1 LDVQLHSHS
10 PKPAACL
17 DLPSSAAN
25 AIAGFRRLIEAAQQ
39 RFQRGPLA
47 AALRWLIEQIG
58 YEQELERTCPDP
70 SDRAARWNVVQ
81 EVINA
86 LAEYEAAHVQ
96 VGRISNPSEN
106 NQVSQS
112 DAPPS
117 GRIENSSYEKPS
129 LLGFL
134 DEMTLDP
141 RTDADKE
148 SQLRS
153 DAVTLMTLHSAK
165 GLEFPQVY
173 MVGLEE
179 GVLPHQRSLGETEEG
194 IEEER
199 RLCYVG
205 MTRAQD
211 RLTLTLPLSR
221 RKWGKLRPTHA
232 SRFLFEMTGQAER
245 PASPPPAAKGTRRPA
260 RAEATSRRVH

>member
-1 LDVQLHSHS
+1 MIKSGQ
-10 PKPAACL
+10 
-17 DLPSSAAN
+17 
-25 AIAGFRRLIEAAQQ
+25 E

-47 AALRWLIEQIG
+47 ATLRWLIEQIG

-70 SDRAARWNVVQ
+70 NDRAARWNVVQ

-86 LAEYEAAHVQ
+86 LAEYEADH
-96 VGRISNPSEN
+96 VGRIVNPSAN
-106 NQVSQS
+106 RASSPS
-112 DAPPS
+112 DGQPDGQIGNPS
-117 GRIENSSYEKPS
+117 YDKPS

-173 MVGLEE
+173 MVGMEE
-179 GVLPHQRSLGETEEG
+179 GVLPHQRSLVGPASCLSDNLPRQAGSLSHGETEEG

-221 RKWGKLRPTHA
+221 RKWGKLRPTNA
-232 SRFLFEMTGQAER
+232 SRFLFEMTGQAQPVKQKAATAPR
-245 PASPPPAAKGTRRPA
+245 RNARVAVAKPP
-260 RAEATSRRVH
+260 SS